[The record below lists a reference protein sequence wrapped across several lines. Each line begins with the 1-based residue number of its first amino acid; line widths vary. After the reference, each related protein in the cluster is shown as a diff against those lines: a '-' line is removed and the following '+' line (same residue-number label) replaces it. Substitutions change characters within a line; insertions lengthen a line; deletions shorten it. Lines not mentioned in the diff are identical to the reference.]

1 MEQLVMKAIAP
12 YKEMT
17 RVLPEGYKFVVFK
30 DCEKDIGDWKSI
42 IMNPP
47 APPDGADSCYHL
59 MIEIYPD
66 VEKEQ
71 DIHFIENKEG
81 ERVATITTITHK
93 DNTGYVH
100 MVKAKESERGKGL
113 GQVMAQYS
121 LQTFKERKIDEV
133 ILTTDDFR
141 LPAIKTYLDAG
152 FLPVVHGGKDSE
164 INKRWD
170 KVLENL
176 SYPAVERIERKENEE
191 FH

>member
-17 RVLPEGYKFVVFK
+17 RTLPNGYKFVLFK
-30 DCEKDIGDWKSI
+30 NCEKDINDWKNI
-42 IMNPP
+42 IMNTP
-47 APPDGADSCYHL
+47 APLDGADSCYHL

-66 VEKEQ
+66 IIKEQ
-71 DIHFIENKEG
+71 DIHFIENNEG

-93 DNTGYVH
+93 DKSGYVH

-113 GQVMAQYS
+113 GKVMAQYS
-121 LQTFKERKIDEV
+121 LQVFKKRNIDKV

-152 FLPVVHGGKDSE
+152 FLPVVHGNKDSE

-176 SYPAVERIERKENEE
+176 NYPAVEKIERAENEE